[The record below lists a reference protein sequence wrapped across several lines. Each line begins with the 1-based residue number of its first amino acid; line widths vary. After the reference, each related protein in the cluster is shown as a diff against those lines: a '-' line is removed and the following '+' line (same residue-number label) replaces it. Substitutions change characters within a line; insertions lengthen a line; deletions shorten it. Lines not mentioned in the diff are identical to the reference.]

1 LEQILEQIL
10 PFFNPFV
17 MVNVTLPEIDLSYD
31 AKVILGTVSPET
43 ETTLAMD
50 ESRHQM

>member
-1 LEQILEQIL
+1 MEQILEQIL
-10 PFFNPFV
+10 PFFNPFL
-17 MVNVTLPEIDLSYD
+17 MLNVVIPEIDFNYD

-50 ESRHQM
+50 ATRPVS